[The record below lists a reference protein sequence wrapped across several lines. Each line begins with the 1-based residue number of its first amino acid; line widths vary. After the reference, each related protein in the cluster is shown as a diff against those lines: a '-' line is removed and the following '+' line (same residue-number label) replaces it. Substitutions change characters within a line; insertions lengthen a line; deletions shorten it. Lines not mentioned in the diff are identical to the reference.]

1 MSETDNTLVDVKN
14 LYVQFHVLNGIVPAV
29 NGVSFAIRKNQT
41 LGIVGESG
49 CGKSVTALALLGLIP
64 DPPGKITNGEILYH
78 REDGQTLDITTVP
91 TTGQTIR
98 SIRGNEIAMIFQEPM
113 NSLTPAYTIGQQ
125 IGEAVKLHQHLSDQQ
140 SREAAVS
147 ILDRVGMPQPERV
160 VDSYPH
166 QLSGGMM
173 QRAMIAIALSCRPSL
188 LIADEP
194 TTALDV
200 TTAAVI
206 QELMK
211 RLQDEFGMA
220 IMYITHDLGVIAEMA
235 EDVIVMYMGRI
246 VERTDVDSLFYQPK
260 HPYTRGLLE
269 SIPKINQ
276 RSDLQPIRG
285 VVPEPYAL
293 PPGCVFGPRC
303 PSFMAGVCDRKE
315 PDLRSVTS
323 EHEVRC
329 YLYETSEVR

>member
-1 MSETDNTLVDVKN
+1 MSETNNKLVDVN
-14 LYVQFHVLNGIVPAV
+14 DLYVQFHVLNGIVPAV
-29 NGVSFAIRKNQT
+29 NGVSFSIRKNQT

-64 DPPGKITNGEILYH
+64 NPPGKITNGEIFYH
-78 REDGQTLDITTVP
+78 REDGQTLDIAKTP
-91 TTGQTIR
+91 STGPMIR
-98 SIRGNEIAMIFQEPM
+98 SIRGNEISMIFQEPM
-113 NSLTPAYTIGQQ
+113 NSLTPAYSIGQQ
-125 IGEAVKLHQHLSDQQ
+125 IGEAVKLHQRLSDQQ
-140 SREAAVS
+140 SREAAIS

-200 TTAAVI
+200 TTAAII

-235 EDVIVMYMGRI
+235 EDVVVMYMGRI
-246 VERTDVDSLFYQPK
+246 VERTDVDSLFYEPK

-303 PSFMAGVCDRKE
+303 PSFMAGVCDGKE
-315 PDLRSVTS
+315 PRLRPVESN
-323 EHEVRC
+323 HEVRC